1 MIHVLRSRMWLWL
14 LITQHGTLEILDSVI
29 LTPSALNAFALA
41 GSHLPNSVLPAAG
54 SHSYL
59 GSALLSL
66 KKIIIIYF

>member
-1 MIHVLRSRMWLWL
+1 MWLWL

-41 GSHLPNSVLPAAG
+41 GSHLPNSVLSAAG

-59 GSALLSL
+59 GSALLS
-66 KKIIIIYF
+66 F